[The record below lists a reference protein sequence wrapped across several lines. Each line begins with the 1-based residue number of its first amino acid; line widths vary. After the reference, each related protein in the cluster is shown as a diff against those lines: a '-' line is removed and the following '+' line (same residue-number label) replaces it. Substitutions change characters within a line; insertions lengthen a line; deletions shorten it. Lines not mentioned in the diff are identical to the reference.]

1 MNNWGHWLLL
11 IGAVLVLL
19 GLVLKLVPDVK
30 LFQLPG
36 DIVVKKE
43 KVTFYLPITTMLL
56 LSLMLS
62 LVVYIANRLFR

>member
-11 IGAVLVLL
+11 IGAALVLL